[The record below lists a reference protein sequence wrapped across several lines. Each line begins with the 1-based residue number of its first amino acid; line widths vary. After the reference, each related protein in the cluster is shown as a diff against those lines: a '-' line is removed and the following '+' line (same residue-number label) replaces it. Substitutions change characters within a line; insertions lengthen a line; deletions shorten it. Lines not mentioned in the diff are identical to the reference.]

1 MNKISVEMND
11 AEVKYFFLG
20 MNWEWIQL
28 LGNKG
33 DWGSGDGETVEE
45 DASWCEAF
53 SLLR

>member
-1 MNKISVEMND
+1 
-11 AEVKYFFLG
+11 